1 MWAISYLMTIMKRIV
16 FFLWLVCVLVSC
28 GSIETVSYEQL
39 TPAAYSFPKNIKDVA
54 VVNHMP
60 PTGEAKSGVMTFGD
74 MEGDGKISADALA
87 ESLAN
92 SRYFNQ
98 VVVCDSALSANGE
111 GELLPQNTVAELSNG
126 LNVDMLISVDRVFI
140 QKAKLEVL
148 YPGMNVAWPIVRVK
162 VTPVINLYIPS
173 REKPIRVIAQ
183 DSLDWN
189 VDEVISDKDMQ
200 KEAASFAA
208 HLICRKL
215 VPYWTSAER
224 LYYAG
229 GSAEMRDGS
238 VWVRENHW
246 DKAYSVWFSLYDTS
260 KSAKTK
266 MKAAFNLALASE
278 MMGRIEDAEQWLDRA
293 QKHVKAGSHNEQI
306 CKYYAAQL
314 QARKDDYAR
323 LDAQMNRF

>member
-1 MWAISYLMTIMKRIV
+1 MIMKRI
-16 FFLWLVCVLVSC
+16 FFLLWLVGMLVSC
-28 GSIETVSYEQL
+28 GSLETVTYEQL
-39 TPAAYSFPKNIKDVA
+39 TPAAYSFPKNIKNVA

-60 PTGEAKSGVMTFGD
+60 PTEEAKSGLMTLGD
-74 MEGDGKISADALA
+74 MEGDGKISMDALA

-98 VVVCDSALSANGE
+98 VVVCDSALYVNGQ
-111 GELLPQNTVAELSNG
+111 GELLPRNTVAELSNE

-140 QKAKLEVL
+140 RKAKLEVL

-162 VTPVINLYIPS
+162 VTPIVNLYIPS

-183 DSLDWN
+183 DSLEWN

-200 KEAASFAA
+200 KEAASFSA

-215 VPYWTSAER
+215 VPYWTSSER
-224 LYYAG
+224 LYYTG
-229 GSAEMRDGS
+229 GSAEMRDAS

-246 DKAYSVWFSLYDTS
+246 DKAYSVWKSLFDTS
-260 KSAKTK
+260 KSTKTK
-266 MKAAFNLALASE
+266 MKTAFNLALASE
-278 MMGRIEDAEQWLDRA
+278 MMGRIEDAEQWLGKA
-293 QKHVKAGSHNEQI
+293 QGYVKTGSHDEQI
-306 CKYYAAQL
+306 CKYYAVQI
-314 QARKDDYAR
+314 QKRKDDYAR